1 MGLQP
6 KECQEWPTS
15 SRSGGQEWNSFRALE
30 AVRPCGHL
38 DFGLLASRTV
48 KKKFLLFYATQ
59 FVGLCSDCPG
69 KQTGHNRGMIKPG
82 RISSVQ
88 LLSCV

>member
-1 MGLQP
+1 MEAEVRVNGLQF

-30 AVRPCGHL
+30 APRPCRHL

-48 KKKFLLFYATQ
+48 EEISVVLHHPVCGTLF
-59 FVGLCSDCPG
+59 
-69 KQTGHNRGMIKPG
+69 
-82 RISSVQ
+82 
-88 LLSCV
+88 

>member
-1 MGLQP
+1 MEAEVRVKGLQF

-15 SRSGGQEWNSFRALE
+15 SRCGGQEWNSFRALE
-30 AVRPCGHL
+30 APRPCGHL

-48 KKKFLLFYATQ
+48 KKFPLFYTTQ

-69 KQTGHNRGMIKPG
+69 KSTQTTTGA
-82 RISSVQ
+82 
-88 LLSCV
+88 